1 MNLKMLWT
9 ISEKICKGGIEVD
22 EYTNLYVDYLNSLH
36 NYNAQNPNAYG
47 ERNVESPFYA
57 QTIVEID
64 ICQYIISSL
73 TDKEPH
79 ILILTGHAGD
89 GKTSLMFQALNKLG
103 IKPSFRDP
111 ILEVMLPSG
120 AVCCCIKD
128 FSELSDEKKNEM
140 MQTIINYPKQGKYV
154 FMVANTGPLINTFG
168 NLFEDSTDKEQAKME
183 LINAMGSNK
192 GELIDIHGY
201 PFLVINIAATDNTAF
216 PRQYLR
222 KVVAKEL
229 WTDCAAC
236 SKRSYCHIIKNRDL
250 IDENIDH
257 VCDFISKY
265 YIWQTEY
272 GYRLTIR
279 SMTEQIAYMITG
291 GIGCG
296 DINPMNPHRLLFFN
310 LFFGYFGTM
319 VNTEASSIR
328 AVKLARDANLDSRR
342 LRADEDLIIRKCY
355 SKLFSQSV
363 CDLIS
368 QVGKESFLSGWCEEL
383 RRMYFFLSI
392 VPQDVWDRDTEDIFS
407 KQYAQYLAVRNGI
420 AKPNKAQRRLLVDAL
435 RMMYLGTVVSD
446 SNSSTIPITLSKE
459 SGIAQS
465 VQLVVGEIN
474 INDIEIIVE
483 PNSAMNASK
492 MNLIL
497 CLCKKEKIPLSLPM
511 INYFEELRCGVI
523 STNIDPQLSHGIEGL
538 KSRLLKVVS
547 SSSEDLEIIILNNTG
562 YEKKGLAIE
571 DGLIRLS

>member
-22 EYTNLYVDYLNSLH
+22 EYTNSYIGYLNSLH

-47 ERNVESPFYA
+47 ERNIESPFYA
-57 QTIVEID
+57 QTMVEMD

-89 GKTSLMFQALNKLG
+89 GKTSLMFQVLNKLG
-103 IKPSFRDP
+103 IKPNFRDP
-111 ILEVMLPSG
+111 ILEVVLPSG
-120 AVCCCIKD
+120 AICCCIKD

-140 MQTIINYPKQGKYV
+140 MQAIVNYPKRGKYV

-183 LINAMGSNK
+183 LINTMDSNK
-192 GELIDIHGY
+192 GDLIDIYGY
-201 PFLVINIAATDNTAF
+201 PFLVINIAAIDNTAF
-216 PRQYLR
+216 PRQYLQ

-236 SKRSYCHIIKNRDL
+236 PKRSYCHIIKNRDL
-250 IDENIDH
+250 IAENIDH

-279 SMTEQIAYMITG
+279 SMIEQIAYMITG

-296 DINPMNPHRLLFFN
+296 DISPMDPHKMLFFN
-310 LFFGYFGTM
+310 LFFGCVGTLA
-319 VNTEASSIR
+319 NPRATSIR
-328 AVKLARDANLDSRR
+328 AVKLARDTSLDSRR

-363 CDLIS
+363 CDLIF
-368 QVGKESFLSGWCEEL
+368 QAEEESVFLPGWCEEL
-383 RRMYFFLSI
+383 RRIYFFLSI
-392 VPQDVWDRDTEDIFS
+392 VPQDVWNRDTEDIFS
-407 KQYAQYLAVRNGI
+407 KQYTQYLVVRSGN
-420 AKPNKAQRRLLVDAL
+420 AKPYKAQRQLLVDAL
-435 RMMYLGTVVSD
+435 RMMYLGTVVSN
-446 SNSSTIPITLSKE
+446 SNTIPITLSKE

-497 CLCKKEKIPLSLPM
+497 RLCKKEEIPLSLPM
-511 INYFEELRCGVI
+511 INYFEELRSGVI
-523 STNIDPQLSHGIEGL
+523 STNIDPQLSHGIEAL